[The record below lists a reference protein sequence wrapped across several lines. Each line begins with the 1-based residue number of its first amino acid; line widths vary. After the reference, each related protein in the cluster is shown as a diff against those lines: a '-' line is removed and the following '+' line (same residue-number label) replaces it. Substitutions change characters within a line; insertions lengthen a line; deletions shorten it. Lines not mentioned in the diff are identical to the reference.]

1 MGLLK
6 FVGKTIGTA
15 TLVVTGTASTVL
27 KGVSDA
33 VGFELGCFFN
43 TVENLLAA

>member
-1 MGLLK
+1 MGIIK
-6 FVGKTIGTA
+6 AIGKTIGTA

-33 VGFELGCFFN
+33 VGFEVGS
-43 TVENLLAA
+43 ELL